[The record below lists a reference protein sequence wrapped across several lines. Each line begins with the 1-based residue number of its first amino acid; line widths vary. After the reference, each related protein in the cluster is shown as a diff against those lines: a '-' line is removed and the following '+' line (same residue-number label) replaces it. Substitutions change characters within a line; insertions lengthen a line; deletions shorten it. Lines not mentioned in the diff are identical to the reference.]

1 MGGGTA
7 HVLAPEALDE
17 MGISPGAIAGASMDA
32 IISVAYAAGI
42 EGGAAVTPAVH
53 PFGARVWG

>member
-7 HVLAPEALDE
+7 NALALEALDE
-17 MGISPGAIAGASMDA
+17 IGISPVVIAGASMGA
-32 IISVAYAAGI
+32 IISAAYAAGI